1 MKVGI
6 FWHYQNQV
14 IGIAHDFNL
23 SQQDSIGLIDSAY
36 VHVKYWKALQNQI
49 AALRHIEYEEIPRG
63 RVIYNSLSNKTIVYM
78 DAKLF
83 KKNIA
88 QQIATFFELHFDD
101 IIWKKDPHYKT

>member
-1 MKVGI
+1 MKIGI

-49 AALRHIEYEEIPRG
+49 VALRHIEYEETPRG
-63 RVIYNSLSNKTIVYM
+63 RVI
-78 DAKLF
+78 
-83 KKNIA
+83 
-88 QQIATFFELHFDD
+88 
-101 IIWKKDPHYKT
+101 

>member
-1 MKVGI
+1 MKIGI

-49 AALRHIEYEEIPRG
+49 VALRHIEYEEIPRG
-63 RVIYNSLSNKTIVYM
+63 RVIYNSLSSKTIVYM

-88 QQIATFFELHFDD
+88 QQIATFFELHFDEKKK
-101 IIWKKDPHYKT
+101 KKDPHYKT